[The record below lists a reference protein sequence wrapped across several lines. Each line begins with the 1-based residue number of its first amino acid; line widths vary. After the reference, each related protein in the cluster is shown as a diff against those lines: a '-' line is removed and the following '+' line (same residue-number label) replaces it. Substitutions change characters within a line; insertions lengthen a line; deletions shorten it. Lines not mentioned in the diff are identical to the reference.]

1 MGSAVFLAKAP
12 SRLPETKVNWG
23 KMATSKTSISGAVK
37 AKAPV
42 SGKAGAVKVNKSS
55 ATKAIKPKL
64 IGPSMSDDSLD
75 GVVALEDRWFSTKA
89 IGEIYGLDE
98 KWLSSIREGLKGI
111 DGPPFKKLGSGR
123 SAPIRYNYGKFK
135 DWFDQFPSMINTQG
149 KLAARAASAL
159 SFFSERDANN
169 QWLFVE
175 VNGEPQ
181 DIVVAINS
189 GAFDG
194 EGDPKTYWL
203 TYWEW
208 LAKSAQSGRL
218 APKIDKLLSQISEN
232 AIAIHED
239 DDFRATVPKAKSPRK
254 KATIDDVPKAVR
266 NRRTDG
272 L

>member
-1 MGSAVFLAKAP
+1 
-12 SRLPETKVNWG
+12 
-23 KMATSKTSISGAVK
+23 
-37 AKAPV
+37 
-42 SGKAGAVKVNKSS
+42 
-55 ATKAIKPKL
+55 
-64 IGPSMSDDSLD
+64 MSDDSLD

-149 KLAARAASAL
+149 KLAARAVSAL

-169 QWLFVE
+169 QWLFAE

-194 EGDPKTYWL
+194 EGDPQTYWL

-208 LAKSAQSGRL
+208 LAKAALSGRM

-239 DDFRATVPKAKSPRK
+239 DDFRATVPKAKPQK
-254 KATIDDVPKAVR
+254 KKETIDQAPKTG
-266 NRRTDG
+266 RTKRSG
-272 L
+272 VL

>member
-1 MGSAVFLAKAP
+1 MRVSRGFGFLGSAVFLAKAP

-23 KMATSKTSISGAVK
+23 KMATSKTSISSATK

-42 SGKAGAVKVNKSS
+42 AGKSAVAKLKKDKAAGAS
-55 ATKAIKPKL
+55 KPEHAE
-64 IGPSMSDDSLD
+64 PAMSDESLS
-75 GVVALEDRWFSTKA
+75 GVVALEDRWFAPKTIGA
-89 IGEIYGLDE
+89 IFGLDE
-98 KWLSSIREGLKGI
+98 KWLGSIREGLKGI

-135 DWFDQFPSMINTQG
+135 DWFDKFPSLINTQG
-149 KLAARAASAL
+149 KLAARAGSVL
-159 SFFSERDANN
+159 GFFSERNANN
-169 QWLFVE
+169 QWLFAE

-194 EGDPKTYWL
+194 EGDPQTYWL

-208 LAKSAQSGRL
+208 LAKAAQSGRMAL
-218 APKIDKLLSQISEN
+218 EIDKLLSQISEN

-239 DDFRATVPKAKSPRK
+239 DDFRATVPKAKPTK
-254 KATIDDVPKAVR
+254 KK
-266 NRRTDG
+266 
-272 L
+272 